1 MCRKKKQS
9 KLLHH
14 FWFFIFWGGFIGQL
28 ERIMK
33 AKIWAQG
40 EEFRRKGANQS
51 QGSLASF
58 RWSNLII
65 ETGTLALMMQW
76 LLTLKKFSRVFVP
89 ALVCLRHGFFGVF
102 CCAGQKQQL
111 LISIHS
117 PARGL
122 AETKCERRLDC
133 TRRCLLQNTAGP
145 SHSLW
150 VLTTAVQHHL
160 TFPNN
165 NVLRWLWPLLFLL
178 AGTVALLV
186 FVNVFVSWWCVGW
199 ELVALLTKM
208 RLCSGWCLLISPWLL

>member
-1 MCRKKKQS
+1 MAAHFKKS
-9 KLLHH
+9 SPVCSSLLSSVSD
-14 FWFFIFWGGFIGQL
+14 
-28 ERIMK
+28 M
-33 AKIWAQG
+33 
-40 EEFRRKGANQS
+40 
-51 QGSLASF
+51 
-58 RWSNLII
+58 
-65 ETGTLALMMQW
+65 
-76 LLTLKKFSRVFVP
+76 V
-89 ALVCLRHGFFGVF
+89 FFGIF

-133 TRRCLLQNTAGP
+133 TLRCLLQNTAGP

-186 FVNVFVSWWCVGW
+186 FFNVFVSWWCVGW
-199 ELVALLTKM
+199 ELVALLTKTVM